1 MLKYISLFVLLFSIN
16 ASSQEL
22 LADVIVDYS
31 QVQQSS
37 TTVYKSL
44 EKSLRDFI
52 NTTKW
57 TDRTYKVY
65 EKIECTFSIV
75 INKTEGSNR
84 FNASILVQSRRPVY
98 NSTYYSPILNFNDS
112 KFDFEYTEFEQL
124 IFNSRKFS
132 GKNLTD
138 VIGYYV
144 YLIIGYDSDTF
155 TKNGGTTYFETAQEI
170 ANNAQG
176 SQFGGWSELDGPR
189 SRLSLINTI
198 LGPKNTTLRNLYYD
212 YHRRGLDT
220 MQSNETNAKNVI
232 VESINSLEIY
242 DKQNN
247 FAQNYPLDI
256 FFLAKK
262 AEIVNIFSG
271 GLPTNA
277 NISKMKQLLNTISPT
292 NSALWAK
299 IKN

>member
-1 MLKYISLFVLLFSIN
+1 MLKYISLFLLFLSIN
-16 ASSQEL
+16 LSSQEL
-22 LADVIVDYS
+22 LADVVVDYS

-44 EKSLRDFI
+44 ERSLKDFI

-57 TDRTYKVY
+57 TDRTYKIH

-75 INKTEGSNR
+75 INSKEGSNR
-84 FNASILVQSRRPVY
+84 YSASILIQSRRPVY
-98 NSTYYSPILNFNDS
+98 NSTYFSPILNFNDS
-112 KFDFEYTEFEQL
+112 RFDFEYTEFEQL
-124 IFNSRKFS
+124 IFNPRKYS

-138 VIGYYV
+138 VIGFYV

-155 TKNGGTTYFETAQEI
+155 AKNGGSPYFETAQEI
-170 ANNAQG
+170 ANNAQ
-176 SQFGGWSELDGPR
+176 SAQFSGWSELDGPR

-198 LGPKNTTLRNLYYD
+198 LGPKNTTLREVYYD
-212 YHRRGLDT
+212 YHRRGLDA
-220 MQSNETNAKNVI
+220 MQGNETNAKKVI
-232 VESINSLEIY
+232 VNSINSLEIY
-242 DKQNN
+242 ETQNN

-256 FFLAKK
+256 FFQAKK
-262 AEIVNIFSG
+262 SEIVNIFSG

-277 NISKMKQLLNTISPT
+277 DLPKMKQLLNTISPT
-292 NSALWAK
+292 NSSLWAN